1 MSDEVKEIKKTKNK
15 LSKKIKLEELASQ
28 RLRKIKEEK
37 EKTTQLKAEIMTEHK
52 IKSEVRQ
59 KQLQRQA
66 ADVGRHGGGR
76 KWPVW
81 VVQTICEMLT
91 NGAPPSSIP
100 DLLRTMVE
108 TMNGDAAVIK
118 LPSVRFVRM
127 CCTVVQVLGETMVAI
142 RLGRA
147 NFWQQLFTD
156 GTFHARHRSKILS

>member
-1 MSDEVKEIKKTKNK
+1 MS
-15 LSKKIKLEELASQ
+15 SQ
-28 RLRKIKEEK
+28 RLRKIKEQK
-37 EKTTQLKAEIMTEHK
+37 EKTTQLKAEIMAEHK
-52 IKSEVRQ
+52 IKSGVRQ

-118 LPSVRFVRM
+118 LPTVRFVRM
-127 CCTVVQVLGETMVAI
+127 CRTVVQVLGETMVAI

-147 NFWQQLFTD
+147 NFWQ
-156 GTFHARHRSKILS
+156 